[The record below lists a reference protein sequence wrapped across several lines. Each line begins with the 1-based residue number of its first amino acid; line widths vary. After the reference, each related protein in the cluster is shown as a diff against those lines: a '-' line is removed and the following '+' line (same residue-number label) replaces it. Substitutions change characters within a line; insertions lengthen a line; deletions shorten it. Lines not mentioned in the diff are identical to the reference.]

1 MRMARL
7 VRLYPAAWRARYGA
21 EYVAL
26 LEAQRASPWIV
37 LEVVYG
43 ALDAHVRALARR
55 GRARV
60 NRVRTSEIAV
70 FCAYIGFVFAGMGF
84 QKMTEYDD
92 FMDAARTH
100 ADIGAGYMAVVVGAA
115 VALLA
120 VLAGGVPL
128 ALAAMR
134 YALATNR
141 RDIPLLFGVPVLA
154 FGALLGYIALAK
166 QLSQDHSGGPTA
178 TDHVLFG
185 GLATV
190 LFVGAV
196 ASAWAVSAAIARAEI
211 SGRLLRYALAPASL
225 ATLAMAVMLIGATV
239 WGIGLRAHAP
249 QLWGGDDGILA
260 TSTALS
266 WLAQVVLMAICTAV
280 AAVGLSRAL
289 TTAREALAAV

>member
-1 MRMARL
+1 MDERRNGVRRDEQMRMARL
-7 VRLYPAAWRARYGA
+7 VRLFPAAWRARYGT

-26 LEAQRASPWIV
+26 LQAQPPSLWIV

-43 ALDAHVRALARR
+43 ALDAQLRSLAQR

-60 NRVRTSEIAV
+60 NRVRASEIAV
-70 FCAYIGFVFAGMGF
+70 FCAYIGFVFAGIGF

-92 FMDAARTH
+92 FMVAARTH
-100 ADIGAGYMAVVVGAA
+100 ADIGVAYTAVVVGSA

-128 ALAAMR
+128 ALAAVR

-154 FGALLGYIALAK
+154 FGVLLGYSVLAK
-166 QLSQDHSGGPTA
+166 QLRQEHSGGPTA
-178 TDHVLFG
+178 TDRILFG

-211 SGRLLRYALAPASL
+211 SGQLLRFALAPAAL
-225 ATLAMAVMLIGATV
+225 ATLAMAVMLFGAV
-239 WGIGLRAHAP
+239 GWGIGLRAHAP
-249 QLWGGDDGILA
+249 QLWGGDVGVLA
-260 TSTALS
+260 TSPALS
-266 WLAQVVLMAICTAV
+266 W
-280 AAVGLSRAL
+280 
-289 TTAREALAAV
+289 RERG